1 LIHAF
6 PPSFR
11 RAAAL
16 LVAGAVLLP
25 AASLPP
31 AAAAPPADSEA
42 AAKAIRAHFRG
53 KVVSLK
59 GRRVEIAY
67 DFADPEQAKDWAPS
81 YPFQKPQGSGGWRIT
96 AAALRGDGNAGFR
109 HRAVFDGDVRL
120 TATLS
125 CEDAKDF
132 GAVVLDEDKTQ
143 FDIFALADS
152 VFGGMDRQPPGM
164 HMVATFQP
172 AGSGP
177 GGSTEWRYVERKW
190 EPKLGTE
197 PFELSVRKRGTLNEF
212 RFGAAGKIGG
222 NDKECHVGPR
232 MSPAFYTLG
241 SRVVVTKAAVAG
253 VLDPAWLRSQGIP
266 VESDSPEEAEAP
278 AEGPPKDGGSG
289 AGPGAAPGDPKP
301 AAVDWNDL
309 VRKVADPNLPR
320 DAREKAADALAESK
334 ERRALRP
341 MIDLLY
347 SDSDPTGREMAIR
360 VFKGISGKEV
370 GFKADASHETRVK
383 FMPRLW
389 DIWYQAKD
397 ALDREER
404 EKKAKEK

>member
-6 PPSFR
+6 SPTIR

-16 LVAGAVLLP
+16 LVAAAFLGP
-25 AASLPP
+25 ASVPASASPSPP
-31 AAAAPPADSEA
+31 AVPAQ
-42 AAKAIRAHFRG
+42 AAKTLKEFFKG
-53 KVVSLK
+53 KLVSVK
-59 GRRVEIAY
+59 GRRVELAY
-67 DFADPEQAKDWAPS
+67 DFADPAQEKDWAPV

-96 AAALRGDGNAGFR
+96 AAALRGDGNSGWR
-109 HRAVFDGDVRL
+109 HRATFDGDVRL

-172 AGSGP
+172 AGTGP
-177 GGSTEWRYVERKW
+177 GGNTEWRYVERKW
-190 EPKLGTE
+190 EPKIGAE
-197 PFELSVRKRGTLNEF
+197 PFELSVRKQGTLNEF

-222 NDKECHVGPR
+222 NDKEAHVGPR
-232 MSPAFYTLG
+232 MAPAFYTLG
-241 SRVVVTKAAVAG
+241 SRVVVTRAVVSG
-253 VLDPAWLRSQGIP
+253 VLDPAWLRSQGIAF
-266 VESDSPEEAEAP
+266 VSDSPEEEKPDDAA
-278 AEGPPKDGGSG
+278 PKDGGG
-289 AGPGAAPGDPKP
+289 GPAPASAEPKAP
-301 AAVDWNDL
+301 AVDWMDL
-309 VRKVADPNLPR
+309 VRKVVDSNLPR
-320 DAREKAADALAESK
+320 DVREKAADALAESK

-341 MIDLLY
+341 MIDVLY
-347 SDSDPTGREMAIR
+347 SETDPTGRDLAIK

-370 GFKADASHETRVK
+370 GFKGDTSRETRIK
-383 FMPRLW
+383 LMPRVW
-389 DIWYQAKD
+389 DIWYQAKE